1 MRPLSRASLLRD
13 GLAGV
18 ELASMSIPQV
28 LGYARI
34 AGAPVVTGLYTLL
47 LPPLTY
53 AMVGSSRH
61 LVVAADSATAAILRS
76 GLSGLAEPGSAR
88 YVLMLGMVALLAA
101 AMLLL
106 ARAFRLG
113 FLADFLS
120 RTVLVGFLA
129 GVGLK
134 VGLAMMGDMLG
145 ITASAPGTA
154 DQAAALYDHRSAV
167 HPATVAISAGV
178 LACLLVGR
186 RWTPRVPVALGV
198 VVAAIVLSA
207 ATSLGERGIAL
218 IGAVSA
224 GLPPLRVPA
233 ISASDIVALLPIAGS
248 CFVIIVAQSTAASR
262 VFALRHHER
271 VDADADIAGLAAAN
285 AAAAITGGF
294 VVNGSLTQTAMGER
308 AGAQSQFSQV
318 AVACVVVAVLLFFT
332 AWLQYLPRCVLATLV
347 FSLAIGLIEV
357 RTLADMRRES
367 PGEFALAIGTAA
379 LVAWFGVEQGII
391 AAIALSL
398 LRHVRQSYR
407 PHTSVLAPGP
417 SGRWE
422 PVPARPGMQTEP
434 GLIVYRFG
442 ADLFYAN
449 EHRFGDEVRALVA
462 SAPAAVRW
470 LVIDAGAI
478 TAIDYSA
485 SRALLDACADLAS
498 KGVEV
503 VFARVSVYLRAD
515 MQRHGIVDALGA
527 SRLVPTL
534 HAALDMVHSG
544 ERQPPAA
551 PA

>member
-34 AGAPVVTGLYTLL
+34 AGAPVVTGLYTVL
-47 LPPLTY
+47 LPPLAY

-61 LVVAADSATAAILRS
+61 LVVAADSATAAILHS
-76 GLSGLAEPGSAR
+76 GLSRLAEPGSAR
-88 YVLMLGMVALLAA
+88 YVVMLGVVALLAA
-101 AMLLL
+101 SMLLL

-145 ITASAPGTA
+145 IIASAPGTA
-154 DQAAALYDHRSAV
+154 DQLAALYEQRSAV
-167 HPATVAISAGV
+167 HPATVVISAGV
-178 LACLLVGR
+178 LACLLAGR

-198 VVAAIVLSA
+198 VVAAIALGA
-207 ATSLGERGIAL
+207 AAGLGERGIAL

-224 GLPPLRVPA
+224 GLPPLRVP
-233 ISASDIVALLPIAGS
+233 SFSVSDIVALLPVAGS

-262 VFALRHHER
+262 IFALRHHER

-285 AAAAITGGF
+285 AAAAVTGGF

-332 AWLQYLPRCVLATLV
+332 SWLQYLPRCVLATLV

-367 PGEFALAIGTAA
+367 PGEFALAIATAA
-379 LVAWFGVEQGII
+379 LVAWFGVEQGIV

-407 PHTSVLAPGP
+407 PHTTVLAPGP

-422 PVPARPGMQTEP
+422 PMPAKPGMQTEP

-449 EHRFGDEVRALVA
+449 EHRFGDELRSLVA
-462 SAPAAVRW
+462 SAPAPVRW

-485 SRALLDACADLAS
+485 SRTLLDVCADLVA

-515 MQRHGIVDALGA
+515 MQRHGIADALGA
-527 SRLVPTL
+527 SRILPTL
-534 HAALDMVHSG
+534 HAALDMVQDG
-544 ERQPPAA
+544 ERTPPAA
-551 PA
+551 SY